1 MISRSSGSGVR
12 SSGLEQVERSA
23 LNGESGQTG
32 FCPAGV
38 VFSGVPCGIEFRAG
52 QPEQIDE
59 FVAAVWQHASGSHGH
74 DVSREHIL
82 AGMVLA

>member
-1 MISRSSGSGVR
+1 VTVRDPSSPGLMARRSWMTSWSSGSGAR

-38 VFSGVPCGIEFRAG
+38 VSSGVPCGIEFRAE

-59 FVAAVWQHASGSHGH
+59 FVAAA
-74 DVSREHIL
+74 
-82 AGMVLA
+82 